1 MNILIT
7 GGNFKN
13 KGAELMLMSLIYK
26 INARIPDSKIYVS
39 PLLGNKHKLSN
50 VGVGYVDYPL
60 YHYGHKRL
68 SLSLH
73 APALIRTVMK
83 LKGIATEGTIPLKKI
98 DVVFDISGFAFGDK
112 WGDKPLSDLYHFIKK
127 MKGYGA
133 KFFLLPQ
140 AFGPFTKRG
149 MKEHISKASLYVDL
163 LIARDKTSYAYVI
176 NAVGGE
182 RQNILLYPDITLTF
196 KVPRDKQQRLNS
208 KNYCLIVPNERMLD
222 KASESWQRNYIEV
235 MSKIIQHILLNS
247 KLDVIVLIHAQ
258 GDSNDA
264 KVGKDIIDSVPLAS
278 ERLSFLIEE
287 DPITLKAFISAC
299 DFLVGSRFH
308 ALASALSSNVPALA
322 TSWLHKY
329 EMLFEDYQCS
339 DFSFKEPNDQ
349 LFDSLGRLL
358 DTDSR
363 NEIIKRLQHVNEHMK
378 AKSEDMWDK
387 IGEHIG

>member
-1 MNILIT
+1 
-7 GGNFKN
+7 
-13 KGAELMLMSLIYK
+13 
-26 INARIPDSKIYVS
+26 
-39 PLLGNKHKLSN
+39 
-50 VGVGYVDYPL
+50 
-60 YHYGHKRL
+60 
-68 SLSLH
+68 
-73 APALIRTVMK
+73 
-83 LKGIATEGTIPLKKI
+83 
-98 DVVFDISGFAFGDK
+98 
-112 WGDKPLSDLYHFIKK
+112 
-127 MKGYGA
+127 
-133 KFFLLPQ
+133 LPQ